1 LLAAVVTSVCLA
13 SAAAGQAAMPTF
25 DSVGGTSAGAPS
37 VGSIASLLP
46 AETLPAVNQVGPEQG
61 TSTETTLVTI
71 KGENLVLAGV
81 SCPPCVGI
89 EVHFGES
96 VALIVSGSAQELQ
109 VEAPPHAAGTVPVSV
124 TTASGTSVVDG
135 EFTYVAPPPRVTV
148 TFPHAGSVMS
158 GSSQTVAGEA
168 EATSSVS
175 VTLYEGPTLGT
186 PLETHAVTPSAG
198 RWSTTFA
205 GLGPGIYTVRAEQ
218 LGEAGALGSSQPVTF
233 TVAAQEPPPPP
244 AGGGGGGGGAGPSN
258 PPPVASFTWFPQA
271 PRTNE
276 AVSLV
281 SDSSDAK
288 SPLASFAWSL
298 TGSSVFAPGGPFTTT
313 KFTTAGAH
321 VVRLRVTAADGQSNV
336 DSRTISVITPEPTLM
351 EPFPVVRIA
360 GTDGS
365 FGVKIRLLSVQA
377 PAGAQVTIRC
387 KGHGC
392 PVTFARQ
399 IARSSRRGSTTITFS
414 RFERQLPPGVKLVV
428 RVFVAGEIGKYTR
441 FVVRR
446 GKLPKRL
453 DTCLDPAG
461 VNPMACPST

>member
-1 LLAAVVTSVCLA
+1 LLAAVITPVCLA
-13 SAAAGQAAMPTF
+13 GATAAQAARPRI
-25 DSVGGTSAGAPS
+25 DSVRGLSAGVSPGGA
-37 VGSIASLLP
+37 VASLLP
-46 AETLPAVNQVGPEQG
+46 AEALPAVNQVAPEQG
-61 TSTETTLVTI
+61 SSTETTLVAI

-81 SCPPCVGI
+81 NCPPCVGV

-96 VALIVSGSAQELQ
+96 TAQIVSGSAQELQ
-109 VEAPPHAAGTVPVSV
+109 VEAPVHAAETVSISV

-135 EFTYVAPPPRVTV
+135 HFTYVAPPPRVAV
-148 TFPHAGSVMS
+148 TFPLAGSVMS

-168 EATSSVS
+168 EAMSSVS
-175 VTLYEGPTLGT
+175 VTLYEGATLGT
-186 PLETHAVTPSAG
+186 PLETHAVPPSG
-198 RWSTTFA
+198 GHWSTTFA
-205 GLGPGIYTVRAEQ
+205 GLGPGVYTVRAEQ
-218 LGEAGALGSSQPVTF
+218 LGEGGALGSSQPVSF
-233 TVAAQEPPPPP
+233 TVAAQEPPAPP
-244 AGGGGGGGGAGPSN
+244 AGGGGGASPSN
-258 PPPVASFTWFPQA
+258 PPPVASFTWFPPA

-276 AVSLV
+276 VVSLV

-288 SPLASFAWSL
+288 SPLANFAWSL
-298 TGSSVFAPGGPFTTT
+298 TGSSVFQSGGPVATTS
-313 KFTTAGAH
+313 FTTAGAH

-336 DSRTISVITPEPTLM
+336 ASRTISVTSPEPTLM

-360 GTDGS
+360 GTDGA

-377 PAGAQVTIRC
+377 PAGAQITIRC

-399 IARSSRRGSTTITFS
+399 VARSSRRGSTTIAFP
-414 RFERQLPPGVKLVV
+414 RFERQLPPGVKLIV
-428 RVFVAGEIGKYTR
+428 RVYVAGEIGKYTR

-446 GKLPKRL
+446 GKLPKRV